1 MKNKND
7 ILDELEKEAPFL
19 SKIKKENRF
28 STPKN
33 YFEVLPE
40 VIHDKKL
47 NNKSLK
53 ISFDRLSYRISIPI
67 SSLVIIF
74 IVLFNWNTN
83 TIESELTNEQLS
95 ELIVNEDYVEFDDY
109 LVYDAYA
116 EILEEKSKRSED
128 SALDAETNSDTEEYI
143 EYLIE
148 NNIDINS
155 IIEEL

>member
-19 SKIKKENRF
+19 SKLKKENHF

-40 VIHDKKL
+40 VISNKNL
-47 NNKSLK
+47 NKKSLRFL
-53 ISFDRLSYRISIPI
+53 FDRLSYSISVPI
-67 SSLVIIF
+67 ASFIIVF
-74 IVLFNWNTN
+74 FVVFNWNNNSTDL
-83 TIESELTNEQLS
+83 ELTNEQLS
-95 ELIVNEDYVEFDDY
+95 ELIIDEDYIEFDDY
-109 LVYDAYA
+109 LVYETYA
-116 EILEEKSKRSED
+116 EILE
-128 SALDAETNSDTEEYI
+128 TEEKEASTDTGDYI

-148 NNIDINS
+148 NDIDINS